1 MLKKIY
7 PFAAISLLCVA
18 AVSAHEMP
26 TKAEQAV
33 GYRHGLYGAIEWN
46 FGPINAMAQGKAPY
60 DKNAVITRSA
70 RVVALAEMLPEA
82 FPEGSAIKGKS
93 EAKPAIW
100 EHRAEFDALLKKFSE
115 KAQLLSDGAKTG
127 DFEKVKALTLDTRA
141 VCKECH
147 EKYKED

>member
-1 MLKKIY
+1 MPNR
-7 PFAAISLLCVA
+7 PFFSA
-18 AVSAHEMP
+18 AVALLLSAATFAHDMP
-26 TKAEQAV
+26 TKAEQAN
-33 GYRHGLYGAIEWN
+33 GYRHGLYGAIAWN

-60 DKNAVITRSA
+60 DKNVVMVRAA
-70 RVVALAEMLPEA
+70 RVAALAEMLPEA

-115 KAQLLSDGAKTG
+115 KAQLLSEGAKSG
-127 DFEKVKALTLDTRA
+127 DFEKVKALTQDTRA

>member
-1 MLKKIY
+1 MSNHRL
-7 PFAAISLLCVA
+7 FSAAIALLFTVVA
-18 AVSAHEMP
+18 LAHDAP
-26 TKAEQAV
+26 TKAEQAIE
-33 GYRHGLYGAIEWN
+33 YRHGLYGAIAWN

-60 DKNAVITRSA
+60 DKNAVMVRAA

-100 EHRAEFDALLKKFSE
+100 EHRAEFDALLKKFAE
-115 KAQLLSDGAKTG
+115 KTQLLNEGAKSG
-127 DFEKVKALTLDTRA
+127 DFDKVKALTQDTRA

>member
-1 MLKKIY
+1 MFHRKFI
-7 PFAAISLLCVA
+7 FAAITFFFAV
-18 AVSAHEMP
+18 AVSAHEMA

-33 GYRHGLYGAIEWN
+33 GYRHGLYGAIAWN
-46 FGPINAMAQGKAPY
+46 FGPINAMAQGKAPN
-60 DKNAVITRSA
+60 DKNAVIIRSA
-70 RVVALAEMLPEA
+70 RVAALAEMLPEA

-115 KAQLLSDGAKTG
+115 KAQLLSDGAKSG
-127 DFEKVKALTLDTRA
+127 DFEKVKVLTLDMRA